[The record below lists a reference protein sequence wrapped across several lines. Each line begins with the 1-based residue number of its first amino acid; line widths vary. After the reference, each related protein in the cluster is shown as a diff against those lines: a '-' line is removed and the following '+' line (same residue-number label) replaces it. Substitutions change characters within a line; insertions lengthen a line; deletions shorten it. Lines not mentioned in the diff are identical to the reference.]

1 MHVIHIYM
9 KQNIHIH
16 KIKIHPL
23 KRAGVEDYFALVIVV
38 VFIACLVFETGS
50 HIGQT
55 NLELA
60 MHLRVKL
67 SSPEKLLQLLP
78 LLLLLP
84 LLQLLPL
91 LPLLPLLR
99 LPSTRYYKL
108 PCLTCVVVGT
118 KTRTSCILGKH
129 WSRNI

>member
-38 VFIACLVFETGS
+38 VFIACLGFETGS

-67 SSPEKLLQLLP
+67 SSPEK
-78 LLLLLP
+78 
-84 LLQLLPL
+84 LLPL